1 AGVGRTSRARWE
13 QVAQDV
19 PEIGEVR
26 GVGAMIGV
34 EMVADRETKEP
45 NEAFLTAVIRGAMAH
60 GVIAVSC
67 GIYHNVLRHLLPL
80 VISDEELDEGLDVF
94 ADAAQAAHRGAA
106 WPSPRAKIE
115 GE

>member
-1 AGVGRTSRARWE
+1 MSSPNIRDIMVSQRTK
-13 QVAQDV
+13 V
-19 PEIGEVR
+19 
-26 GVGAMIGV
+26 
-34 EMVADRETKEP
+34 
-45 NEAFLTAVIRGAMAH
+45 TAVIREAMAH

-80 VISDEELDEGLDVF
+80 VISDEQLDEGLEVL

-106 WPSPRAKIE
+106 RPSSHAKVE